1 MTGSIL
7 SSGSI
12 NIDGKY
18 IIPNT
23 VGTAGQVLRIPDPA
37 GSQPYTLEWGDAST
51 GGGGGTI
58 TALNNQTANRLVTI
72 GATTTELDGES
83 GLTFDGSTL
92 SVGGDIDPQTTA
104 THDLGSTTLRW
115 RNVYTTDLQ
124 LSNMDREE
132 GNKVDGTKGD
142 WTLQEGKD
150 DLYVINNLTG
160 KKFKISLTPVDE
172 D

>member
-1 MTGSIL
+1 M
-7 SSGSI
+7 
-12 NIDGKY
+12 
-18 IIPNT
+18 
-23 VGTAGQVLRIPDPA
+23 
-37 GSQPYTLEWGDAST
+37 
-51 GGGGGTI
+51 
-58 TALNNQTANRLVTI
+58 
-72 GATTTELDGES
+72 DGES
-83 GLTFDGSTL
+83 NLTFDGSTL
-92 SVGGDIDPQTTA
+92 VVTGDIDPGASA